1 MLAEEFENK
10 RLERNRMIGSLMNEM
25 KEYEKAT
32 MSEALV
38 DRLEKIMV
46 SSMAQKDQIIMA
58 QRLSELEA
66 EKCHKEEIN
75 KIREEQI
82 KLMSQLML
90 LGSAAGGVP
99 AHDSEISMR
108 QREELLA
115 SI

>member
-1 MLAEEFENK
+1 M
-10 RLERNRMIGSLMNEM
+10 SEM

-46 SSMAQKDQIIMA
+46 SSMAKKDQIIMA
-58 QRLSELEA
+58 QRLSELDQ
-66 EKCHKEEIN
+66 EKRHAEEIN

-90 LGSAAGGVP
+90 LGPIGGAGAPP
-99 AHDSEISMR
+99 ANAELSSKY
-108 QREELLA
+108 REDLLQ